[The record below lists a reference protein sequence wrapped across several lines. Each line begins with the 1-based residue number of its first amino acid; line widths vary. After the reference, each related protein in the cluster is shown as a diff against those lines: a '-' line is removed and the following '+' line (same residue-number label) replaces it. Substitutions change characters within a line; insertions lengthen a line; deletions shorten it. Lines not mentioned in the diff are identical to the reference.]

1 MKMKE
6 VCALTGLTERTV
18 RFYVGER
25 LVSPKTTRQNG
36 RDYREY
42 STQDVDLLKT
52 IASLRKFHFTIEE
65 IKSIQRRPKDLP
77 ALLED
82 YRLRIVQEAE
92 EENRIVRTLQEV
104 DLTQAKDLA
113 SLARLLRPAAES
125 LTLPAS
131 DVTPDFE
138 KFEDASKE
146 EKEEGYQKYLKA
158 QERRYRIGKWL
169 VFAIAI
175 YNLGGAVYNLVVS
188 FSGGRILGLIL
199 NAVVSIALML
209 GYAWARWVFVGSLGL
224 SIIVWFSLLTEAGL
238 PSWLIIWS
246 LVQLAISI
254 GSAVLLFANKCVSEF
269 FYTSQNE

>member
-18 RFYVGER
+18 RFYVGEG

-92 EENRIVRTLQEV
+92 EENRIVQTLQEV